1 MDPDL
6 PPPPPRPESAPPP
19 EPEPRPAQVEI
30 QAARDR
36 FRSQVGLVI
45 AAVSIFGA
53 VVAWRASIVS
63 SNASDLDQR
72 ATQELAH
79 QEQLLATHRG
89 QVSQDLRLLA
99 MYQEH
104 GKRRHLMLEQANSIE
119 NSNAELAYG
128 LRIRAQGE
136 GAITR
141 MLQGLFLGY
150 YATLDE
156 DGNAEY
162 NRDTAFEFLVGR
174 DGELASLRPNQLADE
189 AGAAQREG
197 ENLTGIA
204 AILVTALF
212 FLTIAQVARPQI
224 RRIFAGTGIVV
235 AAVGFILFVLLAVT

>member
-1 MDPDL
+1 MDQDL
-6 PPPPPRPESAPPP
+6 PPPPPESTPPQGL
-19 EPEPRPAQVEI
+19 EPQAEQAQTETE
-30 QAARDR
+30 AARDR
-36 FRSQVGLVI
+36 FRSRVGLVI
-45 AAVSIFGA
+45 AAISIFGA

-89 QVSQDLRLLA
+89 QVSEDLRLLA
-99 MYQEH
+99 IYQEH
-104 GKRRHLMLEQANSIE
+104 GKLRQTMLEQAKRLEKRNP
-119 NSNAELAYG
+119 ELANA
-128 LRIRAQGE
+128 LEIRAQGE

-141 MLQGLFLGY
+141 MLRGFFLGY
-150 YATLDE
+150 YAGLNKK
-156 DGNAEY
+156 GNAEY
-162 NRDTAFEFLVGR
+162 NRNTALEFLVER
-174 DGELASLRPNQLADE
+174 DPELASLRPRQLADE

-235 AAVGFILFVLLAVT
+235 AALGFILFVVLAVT